1 ARWLTRGADRH
12 CARALRA
19 FPTAARL
26 WQDLDIFREDG
37 RVSSGAKPPS
47 LLRGI
52 DASPYAVQR
61 PRLAHVQRSPL
72 TASDPLCDY
81 LVRPP
86 SDGDQQPIWS
96 RDPYEKLPGVAGS
109 PWDPASA
116 VLLTVG
122 GYNPEAPFET
132 AT

>member
-1 ARWLTRGADRH
+1 ARWLTRGAVRH
-12 CARALRA
+12 YARALRA
-19 FPTAARL
+19 LPTATRL
-26 WQDLDIFREDG
+26 WQDLDIFKADG
-37 RVSSGAKPPS
+37 RVDSGAKPPS
-47 LLRGI
+47 LLRSI
-52 DASPYAVQR
+52 DASPNAVQR
-61 PRLAHVQRSPL
+61 PRLVHAQRSPL

-86 SDGDQQPIWS
+86 GDGDQQPMWS

-109 PWDPASA
+109 PWDAASA
-116 VLLTVG
+116 VLLAVG